1 MALEAYNLLGQ
12 KGIKGE
18 RNPDPNLS
26 DSEATYLYSRE
37 PGGYNSDNQGLTTTR
52 SGEVVPV
59 DQELHN
65 KKLED
70 AGLIPLGSLT
80 GRKTYTGLRADD
92 TNNSEPTQSDN
103 TGPVQ
108 YTSNN
113 PNPFSATGNLTT
125 SDTSSS
131 DRQGMGFLRNTSDNP
146 NLFNMSNLTT
156 SDTSIKTL
164 TNEEFKDFRNLPI
177 AEKLEAISRYADG
190 NIFLTT
196 SQKKVVDETYDIS
209 NSEIKKAEDIGK
221 SGVINI
227 DSGPLDSGVDTWWQL
242 LGYES
247 LGEVNRE
254 LASGA
259 LTMSEVNRAKD
270 DAEEKRGMGGVED
283 TRTTSTQDATV
294 SGLDEI
300 VQTVTLFKD
309 GKTVE
314 VLPSDVNLYLAANWT
329 ANETASSG
337 IGNAGGGNGD
347 NLGTGSSQEIVTSQ
361 VIVLGPNGARTTAN
375 SQLSAIDKERG
386 ETRTELERLLAGDIP
401 GREGYK
407 DADKKSYVDIYGEHT
422 TGESVSGDYKGD
434 YGGEDASTPDSERES
449 SVGAGNTGYD
459 TKDYSSVVTG
469 GGQSQEQILNPNK
482 NQFNNIPEGADL
494 VDVEGQLFLRYAVPG
509 AGSLYQGSTIFMFYE
524 VRYNDPIEAG
534 FVTPGQD
541 YFVNAKFSYD
551 DLDLMGVIAGNSAD
565 LPGNDPATNKAP
577 HPFTSFAE
585 NLAKEATIQPWI
597 LDPDSVA
604 LIAEA
609 ALEGRE
615 VTRAEWFSTNWYK
628 THNEAERSWLEEY
641 TADPLTATQKAND
654 YKLQVAS
661 ALKAAGVSGGYDTDT
676 NKELAAPDALS
687 GWIANKWVT
696 GEWSESYTTE
706 QLALFADPFRNGVR
720 DSKFSEYI
728 DSGGVGGLNRTA
740 EQEDRVRGLYTQWL
754 GPVFGSLTDAEVAEK
769 AGRIRNNP
777 DYEAA
782 LVESLK
788 TSRLALFPKHT
799 NTELTYDDIVS
810 PYRGITRQIW
820 GQEADETQGW
830 WQDMVATND
839 YESSQTLL
847 REKGLEQNVGQVTVE
862 ATRALQEALGG
873 AAGSVETNLGVNQ

>member
-1 MALEAYNLLGQ
+1 MAE
-12 KGIKGE
+12 E
-18 RNPDPNLS
+18 RKD
-26 DSEATYLYSRE
+26 
-37 PGGYNSDNQGLTTTR
+37 
-52 SGEVVPV
+52 
-59 DQELHN
+59 
-65 KKLED
+65 
-70 AGLIPLGSLT
+70 
-80 GRKTYTGLRADD
+80 
-92 TNNSEPTQSDN
+92 
-103 TGPVQ
+103 
-108 YTSNN
+108 
-113 PNPFSATGNLTT
+113 
-125 SDTSSS
+125 
-131 DRQGMGFLRNTSDNP
+131 
-146 NLFNMSNLTT
+146 
-156 SDTSIKTL
+156 IKTL
-164 TNEEFKDFRNLPI
+164 PELVIYARDNDLNSSAIFQLTRQIGESESVIRGAIDAAKNMPKITDPYQDRFMREAKAVTPPPTLQQAKNLLNNPKDVEKVI
-177 AEKLEAISRYADG
+177 AMQVL
-190 NIFLTT
+190 
-196 SQKKVVDETYDIS
+196 
-209 NSEIKKAEDIGK
+209 KANPP
-221 SGVINI
+221 V
-227 DSGPLDSGVDTWWQL
+227 GVDVR
-242 LGYES
+242 S
-247 LGEVNRE
+247 L
-254 LASGA
+254 
-259 LTMSEVNRAKD
+259 M
-270 DAEEKRGMGGVED
+270 EKETEYIKNYVE
-283 TRTTSTQDATV
+283 
-294 SGLDEI
+294 
-300 VQTVTLFKD
+300 
-309 GKTVE
+309 
-314 VLPSDVNLYLAANWT
+314 
-329 ANETASSG
+329 
-337 IGNAGGGNGD
+337 
-347 NLGTGSSQEIVTSQ
+347 TG
-361 VIVLGPNGARTTAN
+361 VLGPVDFKQDTDLLIPGAAGMVAG
-375 SQLSAIDKERG
+375 QEPG
-386 ETRTELERLLAGDIP
+386 ET
-401 GREGYK
+401 
-407 DADKKSYVDIYGEHT
+407 VDTRGQVEEETKYI
-422 TGESVSGDYKGD
+422 ESVVNNITGNVGSPSSGPSGDPLTGD
-434 YGGEDASTPDSERES
+434 PLLGDPLLGDPLLGEKS
-449 SVGAGNTGYD
+449 
-459 TKDYSSVVTG
+459 K
-469 GGQSQEQILNPNK
+469 EQVLSNEK

-524 VRYNDPIEAG
+524 VKDNDPIEAG
-534 FVTPGQD
+534 FVTPGEN
-541 YFVNAKFSYD
+541 FFINAKFSYD

-565 LPGNDPATNKAP
+565 LPGNDPATGKAP

-676 NKELAAPDALS
+676 NQELAAPDSLS

-696 GEWSESYTTE
+696 GEWSEAYTTE
-706 QLALFADPFRNGVR
+706 QLALFADPFRSGVR
-720 DSKFSEYI
+720 DAKFSEYI
-728 DSGGVGGLNRTA
+728 DGGGVGGLNRTA

-839 YESSQTLL
+839 YEASQTLL

-862 ATRALQEALGG
+862 ATRALEEALGG

>member
-1 MALEAYNLLGQ
+1 MA
-12 KGIKGE
+12 E
-18 RNPDPNLS
+18 RKD
-26 DSEATYLYSRE
+26 
-37 PGGYNSDNQGLTTTR
+37 
-52 SGEVVPV
+52 
-59 DQELHN
+59 
-65 KKLED
+65 
-70 AGLIPLGSLT
+70 
-80 GRKTYTGLRADD
+80 
-92 TNNSEPTQSDN
+92 
-103 TGPVQ
+103 
-108 YTSNN
+108 
-113 PNPFSATGNLTT
+113 
-125 SDTSSS
+125 
-131 DRQGMGFLRNTSDNP
+131 
-146 NLFNMSNLTT
+146 
-156 SDTSIKTL
+156 IKTL
-164 TNEEFKDFRNLPI
+164 PELVIYARDNDLNSSEVFSLTRQLGESESVIRGAIDAAQNMPKITDPYQDRFMREAKAVTPPPTLQQAKNLLNNPKDVEKVI
-177 AEKLEAISRYADG
+177 AMQVL
-190 NIFLTT
+190 
-196 SQKKVVDETYDIS
+196 
-209 NSEIKKAEDIGK
+209 KANPP
-221 SGVINI
+221 V
-227 DSGPLDSGVDTWWQL
+227 GVDVRSLEEKETEYIKNYVETGVLGPVDFKQDTDL
-242 LGYES
+242 LIPGAAGMVAGQEPGETVDTRGQVEEETKYIES
-247 LGEVNRE
+247 VVNNITGNVGSPG
-254 LASGA
+254 SGA
-259 LTMSEVNRAKD
+259 GGSGG
-270 DAEEKRGMGGVED
+270 EEGG
-283 TRTTSTQDATV
+283 
-294 SGLDEI
+294 
-300 VQTVTLFKD
+300 
-309 GKTVE
+309 
-314 VLPSDVNLYLAANWT
+314 
-329 ANETASSG
+329 ETG
-337 IGNAGGGNGD
+337 GDGGNG
-347 NLGTGSSQEIVTSQ
+347 G
-361 VIVLGPNGARTTAN
+361 NG
-375 SQLSAIDKERG
+375 G
-386 ETRTELERLLAGDIP
+386 
-401 GREGYK
+401 
-407 DADKKSYVDIYGEHT
+407 
-422 TGESVSGDYKGD
+422 
-434 YGGEDASTPDSERES
+434 
-449 SVGAGNTGYD
+449 
-459 TKDYSSVVTG
+459 TG
-469 GGQSQEQILNPNK
+469 GGQSQEQVLSNEK

-524 VRYNDPIEAG
+524 VKDNDPIEAG
-534 FVTPGQD
+534 FVTPGEN

-565 LPGNDPATNKAP
+565 LPGNDPATGKAP

-661 ALKAAGVSGGYDTDT
+661 ALKAAGVSGGYDTET
-676 NKELAAPDALS
+676 NQELAAPDALS

-696 GEWSESYTTE
+696 GEWSEAYTTE
-706 QLALFADPFRNGVR
+706 QLALFADPFRSGVR
-720 DSKFSEYI
+720 DAKFSEYI

-740 EQEDRVRGLYTQWL
+740 EQEDRVRSLYTQWL

-839 YESSQTLL
+839 YEASQTLL
-847 REKGLEQNVGQVTVE
+847 RTKGLEQNIGQVTVE
-862 ATRALQEALGG
+862 ATRALEEALGG